1 LPQKTNSTRAIH
13 NSGIAGS
20 SGKTISN
27 FLRNRQIDSQSD
39 CTSLQSHEQWRSVPH
54 SPYPCQHLLSP
65 EILILAILIG
75 VRWNLRIVLICISL
89 MTNDVEH
96 FLDVELLQ
104 IFSQSVC
111 CYFVLLTVSFVL
123 QKLYNFMRAYLC
135 IVDLRT

>member
-1 LPQKTNSTRAIH
+1 MEEC
-13 NSGIAGS
+13 S
-20 SGKTISN
+20 S
-27 FLRNRQIDSQSD
+27 
-39 CTSLQSHEQWRSVPH
+39 SHPH
-54 SPYPCQHLLSP
+54 QHLLSL
-65 EILILAILIG
+65 EFLILAFLTG
-75 VRWNLRIVLICISL
+75 VRWNLKAVLICISL